1 MSENRLREEKHLL
14 TLLMCEAGRNQE
26 TERKQ
31 VKKIKEQNKSHKNTY
46 QILGTE

>member
-14 TLLMCEAGRNQE
+14 TLLMCKAGRNQE

-31 VKKIKEQNKSHKNTY
+31 VKKNQGTK
-46 QILGTE
+46 QITQEHIPDTRN